1 MRARILA
8 ALMAVLLFAWPA
20 AAQEQRGSIEGTVK
34 DTSGAILPGVTVEAK
49 SAAGNVISTTSD
61 ASGQFRFP
69 SLAPG
74 LYEVTANLASFAPQ
88 KFSDVQV
95 GLGQIKRL
103 EFGLSLAGVAETV
116 SVTAES
122 PLVDI
127 RNNARQVN
135 IRAEQV
141 DLLPHGRDF
150 TTLVTQAPGANQ
162 ESKLGGLSIDGAS
175 AGENRY
181 IIDGIETT
189 NLQSGTSGKSVIAD
203 FVEEV
208 QVKSSG
214 YTAEFGGATGG
225 VINVVTKS
233 GTNNLHGLGMFNVQG
248 SAMEGSRRP
257 SLRIKLTDSNAS
269 EYITYPED
277 DYTRIEPAFALGGP
291 IASNKAWYY
300 GAYQPALT
308 TTDRSV
314 SPQTAQNP
322 AGNNI
327 SSTQKEQ
334 IQFILGNVTNQF
346 GQNVRSR
353 VSFNNSYR
361 KLDGLLPALAATER
375 TDTNYGKISEFPNW
389 SLSGNVDWTASPRIL
404 VSARGGYYN
413 SDVHDSNVTEQPLYR
428 TTTTSSVGLPGV
440 PANLQIPAGYTS
452 IPSNTKTVRDQQT
465 RAYFQADATTY
476 ASFGGEHQLKFGMQ
490 VDRVGNNV
498 LSGESRPRVTLQWNT
513 ALSGQ
518 QGRVWLLH
526 RSLERRRLLEGL
538 RHRGQYPHEQ
548 PRVLHSRLVDDQS
561 PDDQRRSAHR
571 ARERPDLHYGQRYPR
586 VRHQVQLRRQART
599 APRRGVRPQG
609 RWPHEGVRILG
620 CLLRHLQARAAPRF
634 VRRRQVARLQLH
646 ARDRRLAEP
655 SGQLSVPAGVP
666 RHTHQRSDRLPSSV
680 VRR

>member
-389 SLSGNVDWTASPRIL
+389 SLSGNVDWTASPRLL

-440 PANLQIPAGYTS
+440 PSNLQIPAGYTS

-465 RAYFQADATTY
+465 RAYFQADATIVRDVCRR
-476 ASFGGEHQLKFGMQ
+476 APAQ
-490 VDRVGNNV
+490 VRHAA
-498 LSGESRPRVTLQWNT
+498 RPRWQQRAERRVAPARDAAVEYATVGT
-513 ALSGQ
+513 AR
-518 QGRVWLLH
+518 RVWLLH

-538 RHRGQYPHEQ
+538 HHRGQYPLEQ
-548 PRVLHSRLVDDQS
+548 HRALHPGLLDDQS
-561 PDDQRRSAHR
+561 PDGQCRPAHR
-571 ARERPDLHYGQRYPR
+571 EREGSDLHHRQRHPGL
-586 VRHQVQLRRQART
+586 RHRVQLR
-599 APRRGVRPQG
+599 
-609 RWPHEGVRILG
+609 
-620 CLLRHLQARAAPRF
+620 
-634 VRRRQVARLQLH
+634 
-646 ARDRRLAEP
+646 
-655 SGQLSVPAGVP
+655 
-666 RHTHQRSDRLPSSV
+666 
-680 VRR
+680 